1 MGTFYEIDV
10 SSLSANEKQAL
21 YDVLEKSAFNFV
33 EAALGWRVN
42 AFHFLPYGEPTIDE
56 LHRKYQI
63 PASCPV
69 RPYVHPR

>member
-21 YDVLEKSAFNFV
+21 YDVLEKSAFNFK
-33 EAALGWRVN
+33 EAALGWHFN
-42 AFHFLPYGEPTIDE
+42 AFHFLPYGEPSMNE
-56 LHRKYQI
+56 LRQRYHI
-63 PASCPV
+63 PDSCPV